1 MTDRGRGD
9 DVVDCGDDGGG
20 MGVTGGRFTVC
31 EQPAV
36 IEETGPT
43 KPPQFPPKLGAS

>member
-1 MTDRGRGD
+1 MTWWAA
-9 DVVDCGDDGGG
+9 G
-20 MGVTGGRFTVC
+20 MTGGRFTVR

>member
-1 MTDRGRGD
+1 MTWWIAGTT
-9 DVVDCGDDGGG
+9 GGV
-20 MGVTGGRFTVC
+20 MGVTVGRFTVC

-43 KPPQFPPKLGAS
+43 KPPQFPPKPVSS

>member
-1 MTDRGRGD
+1 MTWWTAGMTGWF
-9 DVVDCGDDGGG
+9 

-43 KPPQFPPKLGAS
+43 KPPQFLPKLGAS